1 MPVDYLSGVGEA
13 MEERGR
19 RWRCADAGEHGQPGR
34 PPLEV
39 WTLGKE
45 CGRRRARAQWPLA
58 AGGSTDAWA
67 TGGRGAGPWHL
78 KVGNGV
84 AVDRVV
90 DVDDMKM
97 GRRRRSGALIP

>member
-45 CGRRRARAQWPLA
+45 CGRRRAWAPWPLA
-58 AGGSTDAWA
+58 VGGSTDVDAP
-67 TGGRGAGPWHL
+67 GPWEGW
-78 KVGNGV
+78 KQARGTS
-84 AVDRVV
+84 RSWC
-90 DVDDMKM
+90 
-97 GRRRRSGALIP
+97 GRHGDG